1 MSDRRRIVI
10 TGVGAVTPCGL
21 TADESWANIRAGKSG
36 VSTVEWF
43 DGAVRIAA
51 EVKGFDPLEYIDRR
65 TARRTDRFVHFALAA
80 AKQAIEDSGID
91 ITEDGDRIGCSVGTG
106 IGGLHTQEIAHRK
119 LFEAGPD
126 RLNPYWVTALIPNM
140 GAAEISML
148 YGTRGPL
155 TTECTACAA
164 SAMSLGN
171 AILYIRAGMADAMLA
186 GGVESPIVALGLGG
200 FGTMRALSRRNDDPE
215 GSSRPFDGQ
224 RDGFVLAEGGAVLV
238 LEELGR
244 AQSRGAPIYAEV
256 LGYGM
261 SSDAHHLT
269 EPDPTGENP
278 ARAMQNAM
286 EDAGV
291 TPDDIGYVNAHAHL
305 DAGRRLGRDA
315 GAEDRAGRGARATQ
329 VPISSTKSET
339 GHLLGAAGALET
351 IVTTLA
357 MRDSFLPPTINQ
369 TDPDP
374 LCDLDYIPN
383 VGREADVDV
392 ALTNSFGFGGHNA
405 ALVLRRWDAGLNATR
420 DRPAASH
427 IGVRGGTNQR
437 RYQPGGGRRRRRQ
450 AGGAGAVRGTPRP

>member
-1 MSDRRRIVI
+1 MSDQNGNKRRRIVI
-10 TGVGAVTPCGL
+10 TGMGAITPCGL
-21 TADESWANIRAGKSG
+21 DVDETWKNVRGGNSG
-36 VSTVEWF
+36 VSCV
-43 DGAVRIAA
+43 DGFEGAIRVAGM
-51 EVKGFDPLEYIDRR
+51 VKGFDPLEYIDRR
-65 TARRTDRFVHFALAA
+65 TARRTDRFVHFALAVA
-80 AKQAIEDSGID
+80 RHAIDSAGID
-91 ITEDGDRIGCSVGTG
+91 IEADADRIGCSVGTG
-106 IGGLHTQEIAHRK
+106 IGGLKTEEVAHHK

-140 GAAEISML
+140 GAAEISMM

-164 SAMSLGN
+164 SAMSVGN
-171 AILYIRAGMADAMLA
+171 AVMYIRAGMADAMLA
-186 GGVESPIVALGLGG
+186 GGVEAPVVPLGLGG

-215 GSSRPFDGQ
+215 GASRPFDAG

-244 AQSRGAPIYAEV
+244 AQQRGATIHAEV

-269 EPDPTGENP
+269 EPDPVGANP

-286 EDAGV
+286 ADAGV
-291 TPDDIGYVNAHAHL
+291 TPDQIGYINAHATSTPVG
-305 DAGRRLGRDA
+305 DAAETRALKLALG
-315 GAEDRAGRGARATQ
+315 EDRARA

-351 IVTTLA
+351 ILTTLA
-357 MRDSFLPPTINQ
+357 MRDRFLPPTINQ

-374 LCDLDYIPN
+374 GCDLDYIPN
-383 VGREADVDV
+383 VGREADVEI

-405 ALVLRRWDAGLNATR
+405 ALVLRRWDG
-420 DRPAASH
+420 
-427 IGVRGGTNQR
+427 
-437 RYQPGGGRRRRRQ
+437 
-450 AGGAGAVRGTPRP
+450 

>member
-1 MSDRRRIVI
+1 M
-10 TGVGAVTPCGL
+10 GAITPCGL
-21 TADESWANIRAGKSG
+21 DVDETWKNVRGGNSG
-36 VSTVEWF
+36 VSCV
-43 DGAVRIAA
+43 DGFEGAIRVAGM
-51 EVKGFDPLEYIDRR
+51 VKGFDPLEYIDRR

-80 AKQAIEDSGID
+80 ARHAIDSAGID
-91 ITEDGDRIGCSVGTG
+91 IEADADRIGCSVGTG
-106 IGGLHTQEIAHRK
+106 IGGLKTEEVAHHK

-140 GAAEISML
+140 GAAEISMM

-164 SAMSLGN
+164 SAMSVGN
-171 AILYIRAGMADAMLA
+171 AVMYIRAGMADAMLA
-186 GGVESPIVALGLGG
+186 GGVEAPVVPLGLGG

-215 GSSRPFDGQ
+215 GASRPFDAG

-244 AQSRGAPIYAEV
+244 AQQRGATIHAEV

-269 EPDPTGENP
+269 EPDPVGANP

-286 EDAGV
+286 ADAGV
-291 TPDDIGYVNAHAHL
+291 TPDQIGYINAHATSTPVG
-305 DAGRRLGRDA
+305 DAAETRALKLALG
-315 GAEDRAGRGARATQ
+315 EDRARA

-351 IVTTLA
+351 ILTTLA
-357 MRDSFLPPTINQ
+357 MRDRFLPPTINQ

-374 LCDLDYIPN
+374 GCDLDYIPN
-383 VGREADVDV
+383 VGREADVEI

-405 ALVLRRWDAGLNATR
+405 ALVLRRWDG
-420 DRPAASH
+420 
-427 IGVRGGTNQR
+427 
-437 RYQPGGGRRRRRQ
+437 
-450 AGGAGAVRGTPRP
+450 

>member
-21 TADESWANIRAGKSG
+21 TVDDSWSNIRAGRSG
-36 VSTVEWF
+36 VSVVDWF

-51 EVKGFDPLEYIDRR
+51 EVKDFDPLDYIDRR

-80 AKQAIEDSGID
+80 AKQAIDDSGID
-91 ITEDGDRIGCSVGTG
+91 IPADGDRIGCSVGTG
-106 IGGLHTQEIAHRK
+106 IGGLHTQETAHRK

-140 GAAEISML
+140 GAAEISMM

-215 GSSRPFDGQ
+215 GSSRPFDAQ

-238 LEELGR
+238 LEELER
-244 AQSRGAPIYAEV
+244 ARGRGAPIYAEV

-278 ARAMQNAM
+278 ARAMTNAM
-286 EDAGV
+286 ADAGV
-291 TPDDIGYVNAHAHL
+291 KPDDIGYINAHATSTPVG
-305 DAGRRLGRDA
+305 DAGETRALKIALG
-315 GAEDRAGRGARATQ
+315 EERAKQ

-351 IVTTLA
+351 IVTVMA
-357 MRDSFLPPTINQ
+357 MRDGFLPPTINQ
-369 TDPDP
+369 ADPDP

-405 ALVLRRWDAGLNATR
+405 ALVLRRWDG
-420 DRPAASH
+420 
-427 IGVRGGTNQR
+427 
-437 RYQPGGGRRRRRQ
+437 
-450 AGGAGAVRGTPRP
+450 

>member
-21 TADESWANIRAGKSG
+21 TVDESWANIRAGNSG
-36 VSTVEWF
+36 VRALDWF

-51 EVKGFDPLEYIDRR
+51 EVRGFDPLDYIDRR

-80 AKQAIEDSGID
+80 AQQAIDDSGIE
-91 ITEDGDRIGCSVGTG
+91 IREDADRIGCSVGTG
-106 IGGLHTQEIAHRK
+106 IGGLHTQETAHRK

-148 YGTRGPL
+148 HGTRGPL

-244 AQSRGAPIYAEV
+244 ARGRGASIYAEV

-269 EPDPTGENP
+269 EPDPTGQNP
-278 ARAMQNAM
+278 ARAMTQR
-286 EDAGV
+286 DGRRRRHAGRHRLHQRARHV
-291 TPDDIGYVNAHAHL
+291 

-315 GAEDRAGRGARATQ
+315 RAEDRAGRGAG
-329 VPISSTKSET
+329 E
-339 GHLLGAAGALET
+339 AGADLVHQE
-351 IVTTLA
+351 
-357 MRDSFLPPTINQ
+357 RDGPP
-369 TDPDP
+369 
-374 LCDLDYIPN
+374 
-383 VGREADVDV
+383 A
-392 ALTNSFGFGGHNA
+392 
-405 ALVLRRWDAGLNATR
+405 
-420 DRPAASH
+420 
-427 IGVRGGTNQR
+427 
-437 RYQPGGGRRRRRQ
+437 GRRRSAGDDRHGARDARRVPAADHQ
-450 AGGAGAVRGTPRP
+450 PDRSRPAL

>member
-1 MSDRRRIVI
+1 MSDRNGNERRRIVI
-10 TGVGAVTPCGL
+10 TGMGAITPCGL
-21 TADESWANIRAGKSG
+21 DVVETWKNVREGNSG
-36 VSTVEWF
+36 VSCV
-43 DGAVRIAA
+43 DGFEGAIRVAGM
-51 EVKGFDPLEYIDRR
+51 VQGFDPLEYIDRR

-80 AKQAIEDSGID
+80 ARHAIDSAGID
-91 ITEDGDRIGCSVGTG
+91 IAADADRIGCSVGTG
-106 IGGLHTQEIAHRK
+106 IGGLKTEEVAHHK

-140 GAAEISML
+140 GAAEISMM

-164 SAMSLGN
+164 SAMSVGN
-171 AILYIRAGMADAMLA
+171 AVMYIRAGMADAMLA
-186 GGVESPIVALGLGG
+186 GGVEAPVVPLGLGG

-215 GSSRPFDGQ
+215 GASRPFDAG

-244 AQSRGAPIYAEV
+244 AQQRGATIHAEV

-269 EPDPTGENP
+269 EPDPVGANP

-286 EDAGV
+286 ADAGV
-291 TPDDIGYVNAHAHL
+291 TADQIGYINAHATSTPVG
-305 DAGRRLGRDA
+305 DAAETRALKLALG
-315 GAEDRAGRGARATQ
+315 EDRARA

-351 IVTTLA
+351 ILTTLA
-357 MRDSFLPPTINQ
+357 MRDRFLPPTINQ

-374 LCDLDYIPN
+374 GCDLDYIPN
-383 VGREADVDV
+383 VGREADVEI

-405 ALVLRRWDAGLNATR
+405 ALVLRRWDG
-420 DRPAASH
+420 
-427 IGVRGGTNQR
+427 
-437 RYQPGGGRRRRRQ
+437 
-450 AGGAGAVRGTPRP
+450 

>member
-1 MSDRRRIVI
+1 MSDQNGNEPRRIVI
-10 TGVGAVTPCGL
+10 TGMGAITPCGL
-21 TADESWANIRAGKSG
+21 DVDETWKNVREGNSG
-36 VSTVEWF
+36 VSCV
-43 DGAVRIAA
+43 DGFEGAIRVAGM
-51 EVKGFDPLEYIDRR
+51 VQGFDPLEYIDRR

-80 AKQAIEDSGID
+80 ARHAIDSAGID
-91 ITEDGDRIGCSVGTG
+91 IAADADRIGCSVGTG
-106 IGGLHTQEIAHRK
+106 IGGLKTEEVAHHK

-140 GAAEISML
+140 GAAEISMM

-164 SAMSLGN
+164 SAMSVGN
-171 AILYIRAGMADAMLA
+171 AVMYIRAGMADAMLA
-186 GGVESPIVALGLGG
+186 GGVEAPVVPLGLGG

-215 GSSRPFDGQ
+215 GASRPFDAG

-238 LEELGR
+238 LEELSR
-244 AQSRGAPIYAEV
+244 AQQRGATIHAEV

-269 EPDPTGENP
+269 EPDPVGANP

-286 EDAGV
+286 ADAGV
-291 TPDDIGYVNAHAHL
+291 TADQIGYINAHATSTPVG
-305 DAGRRLGRDA
+305 DAAETRALKLALG
-315 GAEDRAGRGARATQ
+315 EDRARA

-351 IVTTLA
+351 ILTTLA
-357 MRDSFLPPTINQ
+357 MRDRFLPPTINQ

-374 LCDLDYIPN
+374 GCDLDYIPN
-383 VGREADVDV
+383 VGREADVEI

-405 ALVLRRWDAGLNATR
+405 ALVLRRWDG
-420 DRPAASH
+420 
-427 IGVRGGTNQR
+427 
-437 RYQPGGGRRRRRQ
+437 
-450 AGGAGAVRGTPRP
+450 